1 MCHRATVLDP
11 RDPDQWARIEVEYET
26 LREPDDPSV
35 GYRAPLH
42 IQLDAPRELTPAQLA
57 DIEQQILARHL

>member
-35 GYRAPLH
+35 GYRAPFTSSSTRR
-42 IQLDAPRELTPAQLA
+42 AS
-57 DIEQQILARHL
+57 